1 MGTPSVAVTATVTAT
16 AVLGTNSPV
25 VASQYTGGGQYCAQ
39 FLPFKAGTYTIVL
52 GAGGA
57 SFKTLFH
64 VVQAA

>member
-25 VASQYTGGGQYCAQ
+25 VASQYTGGGQYSAQ
-39 FLPFKAGTYTIVL
+39 FLPFKAGTHTIVL

-64 VVQAA
+64 VVQA